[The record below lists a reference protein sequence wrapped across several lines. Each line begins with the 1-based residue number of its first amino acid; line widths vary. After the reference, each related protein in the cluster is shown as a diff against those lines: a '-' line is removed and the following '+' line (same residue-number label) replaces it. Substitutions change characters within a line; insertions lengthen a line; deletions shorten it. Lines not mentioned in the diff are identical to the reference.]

1 MRVKKAVAFFLAAGM
16 LLGGCGT
23 AASDTSSKETT
34 DGTVAQTTEETTDGT
49 AEAGNSEEET
59 PKGKYKEP
67 VEVSISKVM
76 VTNPHLIEGQ
86 SPEKNIVL
94 DLIKELK
101 LRT

>member
-1 MRVKKAVAFFLAAGM
+1 M

-86 SPEKNIVL
+86 SPEKIL
-94 DLIKELK
+94 YWI
-101 LRT
+101 